1 MAEFNVAWFLGLLDS
16 VVGVS
21 STVFLYGLLA
31 EGGVNGPFLF
41 RITLYCLITCAIY
54 KLNNG
59 SLASESWWIWKY
71 SKDRLLSRFCLK

>member
-1 MAEFNVAWFLGLLDS
+1 MVKFNVAWLLGLLDS

-31 EGGVNGPFLF
+31 EGSVNGPFLF

-54 KLNNG
+54 ELNNG

-71 SKDRLLSRFCLK
+71 NKDRLLSRFCLK